1 MALEAWDMVCLL
13 IPCATPPP
21 APYSRQHQVHSGLD
35 LPEGDGG
42 VLGGAGQVRGL
53 VSDALKDILKE

>member
-1 MALEAWDMVCLL
+1 MVCLL